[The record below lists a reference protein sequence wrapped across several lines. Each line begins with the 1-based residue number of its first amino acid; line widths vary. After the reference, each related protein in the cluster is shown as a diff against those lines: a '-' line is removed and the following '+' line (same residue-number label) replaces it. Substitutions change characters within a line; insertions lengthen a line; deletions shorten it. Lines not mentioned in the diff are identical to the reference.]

1 MSEDTTQLLLV
12 ARVDRLISLA
22 EETNTRL
29 QNVEERLQNVEERL
43 QNVEERLQN
52 VEERLLNVEER
63 LQNVEVAQDAFK
75 TQLENLDAKVEKR
88 LQDTRPI
95 WEGVQSRLADL
106 DKKFD
111 GIRTEMDSRFT
122 RLETDNQ
129 ELRTESASGFRAT
142 GRKIGVLV
150 ENLVG
155 LTADIRELQDR
166 IEKIE
171 SHPV

>member
-12 ARVDRLISLA
+12 SRVDRLIFLA

-43 QNVEERLQN
+43 QNM
-52 VEERLLNVEER
+52 EER
-63 LQNVEVAQDAFK
+63 LQNVEVAQDTFK
-75 TQLENLDAKVEKR
+75 TQLQNLEAKVEKR

-95 WEGVQSRLADL
+95 WESVQSRLAEL

-111 GIRTEMDSRFT
+111 GIG
-122 RLETDNQ
+122 
-129 ELRTESASGFRAT
+129 ELRTEMNSRFTNFETANQALRAETASGFRAT

-166 IEKIE
+166 IEKIG

>member
-1 MSEDTTQLLLV
+1 MSENTTQLLLV
-12 ARVDRLISLA
+12 ARIDRLLSLA
-22 EETNTRL
+22 EEMNTRL

-43 QNVEERLQN
+43 QNVELG
-52 VEERLLNVEER
+52 
-63 LQNVEVAQDAFK
+63 QDAFK
-75 TQLENLDAKVEKR
+75 TQLETLDAKVEKR
-88 LQDTRPI
+88 LQDPRPI
-95 WEGVQSRLADL
+95 WENVQSRLADL

-111 GIRTEMDSRFT
+111 GIAELRTEMDSRFT
-122 RLETDNQ
+122 KIETDIQ
-129 ELRTESASGFRAT
+129 ALRTETASGFRAT
-142 GRKIGVLV
+142 GRKIGVLM

>member
-1 MSEDTTQLLLV
+1 MSEDTTQQLLV
-12 ARVDRLISLA
+12 ARLDRLIPIV
-22 EETNTRL
+22 EETNAWLQNVEARLQNVEARL
-29 QNVEERLQNVEERL
+29 QNVEEG
-43 QNVEERLQN
+43 
-52 VEERLLNVEER
+52 
-63 LQNVEVAQDAFK
+63 QDALK
-75 TQLENLDAKVEKR
+75 AQLENLDARVEKR

-106 DKKFD
+106 DKKVD
-111 GIRTEMDSRFT
+111 ELRTEMDSRFT
-122 RLETDNQ
+122 KLETDNQ
-129 ELRTESASGFRAT
+129 GLRTETASGFRTT
-142 GRKIGVLV
+142 GRKIGVLM

>member
-29 QNVEERLQNVEERL
+29 QNVKERLQNLENRV
-43 QNVEERLQN
+43 QNVE
-52 VEERLLNVEER
+52 
-63 LQNVEVAQDAFK
+63 AGQDAFK

-95 WEGVQSRLADL
+95 WESVQSRLADL
-106 DKKFD
+106 DKKVD
-111 GIRTEMDSRFT
+111 GIGELRTEMDSRFKK
-122 RLETDNQ
+122 LETDIQ
-129 ELRTESASGFRAT
+129 ELRTETASGFRAT

-166 IEKIE
+166 IEKSE

>member
-1 MSEDTTQLLLV
+1 MSGNTTQLLLV
-12 ARVDRLISLA
+12 ARVERLISLA

-29 QNVEERLQNVEERL
+29 QNMEERLQNVEG
-43 QNVEERLQN
+43 
-52 VEERLLNVEER
+52 R
-63 LQNVEVAQDAFK
+63 LQNVEVSQDAFK

-95 WEGVQSRLADL
+95 WESVQARLADL

-111 GIRTEMDSRFT
+111 GIGELRTEMDSRFT
-122 RLETDNQ
+122 KLDTDIQ
-129 ELRTESASGFRAT
+129 ELRTETASGFRAT

-150 ENLVG
+150 ENLVS

>member
-1 MSEDTTQLLLV
+1 M
-12 ARVDRLISLA
+12 APHP
-22 EETNTRL
+22 L
-29 QNVEERLQNVEERL
+29 QNVDA
-43 QNVEERLQN
+43 
-52 VEERLLNVEER
+52 
-63 LQNVEVAQDAFK
+63 AQDAFK

-95 WEGVQSRLADL
+95 WESVQSRLTDL
-106 DKKFD
+106 DKKVD
-111 GIRTEMDSRFT
+111 GIRELRTEMDSRFT
-122 RLETDNQ
+122 KLEADNQ
-129 ELRTESASGFRAT
+129 QLRTETASGFRAT
-142 GRKIGVLV
+142 GRKIGVLM